1 MIKNSTRE
9 PLIHITKRNTTHK
22 WRPMVVR
29 AIAIV
34 AGLFL
39 GLCFASI
46 YTKVDPFS
54 LLGKMFFGAFGK
66 DKFVWNLLQEVAL
79 LLLISLAVVPA
90 FKMKFWNIGADGQ
103 TLVGCLASAI
113 AVYYW
118 HDKLPNWALLIVM
131 LIFGVTAGMIWA
143 VIPAIFKA
151 KWNTNETLFT
161 LMMNYI
167 AIQLVKFVL
176 LEWFPSG
183 QNDFSKF
190 YRKFGN
196 LPMLGNKYV
205 LILLFAGLLTVIMS
219 LYMSKTKHGFE
230 VSLVG
235 ESVNTSKYV
244 GINVKKVIIRTMLL
258 SGLICGFAGFL
269 LVAAK
274 DHSISTDMVGGRGF
288 TAIIV
293 VWLAKFNPLYM
304 ILTALLVAFLSRG
317 TQQISS
323 TTGITDSS
331 LSNIMTAL
339 VFFFVIGCEF
349 FVTYKVHFRTRSKN
363 KTVAPP
369 ESTPPTDPP
378 TEEPVAEIAEE
389 AISEEAATT
398 ENANGGEAL

>member
-1 MIKNSTRE
+1 MTKNNAKE
-9 PLIHITKRNTTHK
+9 PLIHISKRGITKPWQPIVT
-22 WRPMVVR
+22 R

-34 AGLFL
+34 GGLFL

-54 LLGKMFFGAFGK
+54 LLGKMFFGSFGK
-66 DKFVWNLLQEVAL
+66 DKFVWNLLQEVAI

-90 FKMKFWNIGADGQ
+90 FKMKYWNIGADGQ

-118 HDKLPNWALLIVM
+118 HESLPNWALLIVM
-131 LIFGVTAGMIWA
+131 LLFGVTAGMIWA
-143 VIPAIFKA
+143 VIPALFKA

-196 LPMLGNKYV
+196 LPILGNKYV
-205 LILLFAGLLTVIMS
+205 LILIFAGILTTLMA
-219 LYMSKTKHGFE
+219 LYLSKTKHGFE

-244 GINVKKVIIRTMLL
+244 GINVKKVILRTMLL
-258 SGLICGFAGFL
+258 SGAICGFAGFL

-274 DHSISTDMVGGRGF
+274 DHNISTEMVGGRGF

-293 VWLAKFNPLYM
+293 VWLAKFNPVYM

-331 LSNIMTAL
+331 LSNIITAL

-349 FVTYKVHFRTRSKN
+349 FVTYKVHFRPFGKKAKLPPSDIAALT
-363 KTVAPP
+363 APP
-369 ESTPPTDPP
+369 EPAPPTA
-378 TEEPVAEIAEE
+378 EEPEE
-389 AISEEAATT
+389 KTT
-398 ENANGGEAL
+398 PEQTEGQEGGDSI